1 MSSHKRRVRLAADLY
16 RFTSEDPDP
25 ALHMSP
31 AACALMA
38 RVRPRHVLKE
48 IARRAG
54 EPWAPHADRGYRVP
68 PARCDKRTLARIAR
82 ERHEAERAAFL
93 ADLAKNGPPTF
104 LPRR

>member
-54 EPWAPHADRGYRVP
+54 EPWAPHA
-68 PARCDKRTLARIAR
+68 
-82 ERHEAERAAFL
+82 FL

>member
-1 MSSHKRRVRLAADLY
+1 MSTHKRRVRVATAMYEHHTTHNPESVVTADECAKL
-16 RFTSEDPDP
+16 
-25 ALHMSP
+25 LH
-31 AACALMA
+31 L
-38 RVRPRHVLKE
+38 RPRHVLKE